1 MDSSASNQ
9 PNNVSGSKPR
19 VNWSRWAI
27 IVSIVVNG
35 LILLTL
41 GALYISFKSSPSSP
55 TPPPAIVEPSEPAPP
70 AEPEIVS
77 KPGEKAKD
85 TVKRVLEEQTKAAAE
100 RTDEENLGELE
111 KQGERLKQVSSEKT
125 INQIADQFHSWA
137 GTEERAAEPV
147 EKTPMQT
154 EETVSS
160 ANFDVETA
168 QFHDVKKIKSET
180 TGKVTYQAI
189 LLDAQGRTMSMEL
202 PTSEGEKLYPMF
214 KQMKQN
220 PLMAQIYRK
229 IVMPLIDKQLKSLRE
244 EDKERL

>member
-9 PNNVSGSKPR
+9 PNDVSGSKPR

-41 GALYISFKSSPSSP
+41 GALYISFKSSSP

-111 KQGERLKQVSSEKT
+111 KQGERLKQVSSEET
-125 INQIADQFHSWA
+125 INQIVDQFHSWA

-147 EKTPMQT
+147 EETPMQT

-229 IVMPLIDKQLKSLRE
+229 IVMPLIDKQLKNLRE
-244 EDKERL
+244 EDKERQ